1 MALKDYASNF
11 STANLTIGR
20 GGSPINGAN
29 NADVVIKTDG
39 ASIFLVY
46 VDATQG
52 WVATQD
58 DSSTFSGDNFI
69 TATGGT
75 ITTCGNF
82 KIHTFTGPG
91 TFTVSSI
98 STNCAAENTVSH
110 LVVAGGGSGAPSSP
124 SGVEGGGAG
133 AGGFREVK
141 SPLTPYTASPLDGYP
156 SAPNRVTVTA
166 QGYPIVIGAGVASA
180 PVTIPLAVAGGVV
193 AGIASLFD

>member
-1 MALKDYASNF
+1 MQTN
-11 STANLTIGR
+11 NLTIGR

-29 NADVVIKTDG
+29 AADVVIDTEG

-58 DSSTFSGDNFI
+58 DSSTFKGETFV

-91 TFTVSSI
+91 TFQVIFSS
-98 STNCAAENTVSH
+98 TAAC
-110 LVVAGGGSGAPSSP
+110 
-124 SGVEGGGAG
+124 
-133 AGGFREVK
+133 K
-141 SPLTPYTASPLDGYP
+141 I
-156 SAPNRVTVTA
+156 
-166 QGYPIVIGAGVASA
+166 Q
-180 PVTIPLAVAGGVV
+180 
-193 AGIASLFD
+193 